1 MSNECKSRKYF
12 CDVRVRKYNR
22 VETAESGTELRR
34 TKKYFGIEVKS
45 QEIFILT
52 ECERQEIFL
61 DRETMCQGIFIRRE
75 GKGRKYSGNRGVRTR
90 EYLNGQRE
98 DAGNILEMNALSHGL
113 FIWT

>member
-1 MSNECKSRKYF
+1 LPCQREEAGNILEIQ
-12 CDVRVRKYNR
+12 
-22 VETAESGTELRR
+22 G
-34 TKKYFGIEVKS
+34 KS
-45 QEIFILT
+45 QEIFILS

-61 DRETMCQGIFIRRE
+61 NRETMCQGIFIWRQ

-98 DAGNILEMNALSHGL
+98 EAGNILEMYALSLGL